1 MMRMRTVVAL
11 LFVTTAV
18 LAQPAVPPIELF
30 LAAGGL
36 GDRQSR
42 AALDEIAPVWRD
54 DYAAMIVD
62 VARLLRPAA
71 AAIEDT
77 ATAEF
82 AGGGEP
88 GDESGSRNGRSD
100 DLGGPVRRRPSQE
113 GLTRT
118 RLIQFL
124 ERRTGK
130 RFDPQLREWRR
141 WVWSRPYQPHPDYA
155 RFKGELYSRIDR
167 RMARFFQPGAKALIR
182 LDEVDWGGVTVNGI
196 PPLYYPKVLPAAEAR
211 YLRDNHVVFGLVVN
225 GEARAYPKRIL
236 AWHEMARDRVGG
248 VELHVVYCTLCGTVI
263 PYESVAAGRTWR
275 LGTSGLLYRS
285 NKLMFDEETGS
296 LWSTLEGKPV
306 IGELVD
312 RGIELQ
318 ARPVVTTTWGEWKS
332 LHPNTTVLSL
342 DTGHERDYGEG
353 AAYRDYFSHDNLY
366 FQVPDDDRRLKNKA
380 EVLTFKVRAPDGVA
394 VPVAIAQSR
403 LARQPVYPFE
413 AAGRRFLIVTSRRGA
428 NRVYALGSSDV
439 AFQTAT
445 APGDVVRDGNGREWR
460 VTEDALVGPDGTT
473 LPRTSAQRAFWFGW
487 RAQYPETLL
496 VQ

>member
-1 MMRMRTVVAL
+1 MRIALVVL
-11 LFVTTAV
+11 LAGAAA
-18 LAQPAVPPIELF
+18 LAQPGVPPIDVF
-30 LAAGGL
+30 LAAGSL
-36 GDRQSR
+36 DERQSR
-42 AALDEIAPVWRD
+42 AALDAIAPVWRD
-54 DYAAMIVD
+54 DYAAMIID
-62 VARLLRPAA
+62 LARLLRPSAA
-71 AAIEDT
+71 APDDPS
-77 ATAEF
+77 TAEF
-82 AGGGEP
+82 AGGGDP
-88 GDESGSRNGRSD
+88 GDDSGGGSLRRD
-100 DLGGPVRRRPSQE
+100 DMGGAVRRRPSQE
-113 GLTRT
+113 GLTRA

-130 RFDPQLREWRR
+130 QFDPQLREWRR

-155 RFKGELYSRIDR
+155 RFKSLLYSRIDR
-167 RMARFFQPGAKALIR
+167 RMARFFQPGARALIR

-196 PPLYYPKVLPAAEAR
+196 PPLYYPKVVPAGDAR

-236 AWHEMARDRVGG
+236 AWHEMARDKVGG

-296 LWSTLEGKPV
+296 LWSTLEGRPV

-312 RGIELQ
+312 RGIELRS
-318 ARPVVTTTWGEWKS
+318 RPVVTTTWGEWKA

-342 DTGHERDYGEG
+342 DTGHERDYTEG
-353 AAYRDYFSHDNLY
+353 AAYRDYFADDTLY
-366 FQVPDDDRRLKNKA
+366 FQVPGDDKRLKNKA
-380 EVLTFKVRAPDGVA
+380 EVLTFKVRAPDGVT
-394 VPVAIAQSR
+394 VPVAIAQAR
-403 LARQPVYPFE
+403 LTRQPVYPFE
-413 AAGRRFLIVTSRRGA
+413 TAGRRFLIVTSRRGA

-445 APGDVVRDGNGREWR
+445 TPGDVVRDGSGREWR
-460 VTEDALVGPDGTT
+460 VAEEGLVGPDGTT
-473 LPRTSAQRAFWFGW
+473 LPRASAQRAFWFGW